1 MVLEALY
8 GYSDNLAT
16 ATTNEKAVLKELA
29 TNLANLTTSNAK
41 IPDIVKKLTGE
52 NWQLQQQ
59 LKILQ
64 KNLPQ

>member
-41 IPDIVKKLTGE
+41 IPDIVKNSRE
-52 NWQLQQQ
+52 
-59 LKILQ
+59 KIGSFS
-64 KNLPQ
+64 NN